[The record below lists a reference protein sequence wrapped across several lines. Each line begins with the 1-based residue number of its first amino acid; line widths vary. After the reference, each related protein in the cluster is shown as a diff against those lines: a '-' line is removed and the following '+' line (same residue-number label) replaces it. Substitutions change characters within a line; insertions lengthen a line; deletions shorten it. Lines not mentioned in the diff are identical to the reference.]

1 MNEGDAWLGRVARV
15 IAIAFATGD
24 QDPPAMAARARV
36 AIGDERDDWL
46 EPLAAEMAELLG
58 PLGEAPG
65 EEPGD
70 GDNGDGEDAETRANA
85 LRSLILHSD
94 TFTYVARSQQG
105 DERVHDENV
114 EVAGLIADTDPD
126 LARTLRSDDGS
137 WARPWPDE
145 AVRAAPTELPTTPW
159 TRRGSVHP
167 PVGPTSN
174 EADNA
179 DTGGGRRARGVISW
193 PVPTLDRPVD
203 LAEWFGLHP
212 LHLAWYCD
220 VRSME
225 RDARSEPLRHYSY
238 RWIPKRSGGTRL
250 LEAPKP
256 VLRFFQRRV
265 LHEILDAIPTHPAAH
280 GFVPGRSVHSFA
292 TPHEGHDVVIRL
304 DLESFFASVH
314 ANRVFGTFRT
324 AGYPEPVAHL
334 LTGLVTNRPP
344 HAVLRVAPRPPAHAT
359 NGHHRSMAH
368 LGRPHLPQGAP
379 TSPALANLVAF
390 GLDCRL
396 AGLARSF
403 DATYTRSADDLAFA
417 GGYRLGRHA
426 SAFVHRVRAIVAA
439 EGFAVNPAKTRVMR
453 SGECQSVAGMVVNG
467 HAQVSRR
474 DYDRLRAVLHDA
486 ATNGPDAAN
495 RDAHPAFAS
504 HLLGRIGWVATGNDR
519 RARKLR
525 YLYDAISW

>member
-1 MNEGDAWLGRVARV
+1 MNEHDAWLGRVARV

-94 TFTYVARSQQG
+94 TFTYVVRSQQG
-105 DERVHDENV
+105 DERVYDDNG
-114 EVAGLIADTDPD
+114 EVAGLVADTDPD
-126 LARTLRSDDGS
+126 LARTLWSDDGS
-137 WARPWPDE
+137 WARPWSDE

-167 PVGPTSN
+167 PVG
-174 EADNA
+174 
-179 DTGGGRRARGVISW
+179 
-193 PVPTLDRPVD
+193 
-203 LAEWFGLHP
+203 
-212 LHLAWYCD
+212 
-220 VRSME
+220 
-225 RDARSEPLRHYSY
+225 
-238 RWIPKRSGGTRL
+238 
-250 LEAPKP
+250 
-256 VLRFFQRRV
+256 
-265 LHEILDAIPTHPAAH
+265 
-280 GFVPGRSVHSFA
+280 
-292 TPHEGHDVVIRL
+292 
-304 DLESFFASVH
+304 VH

-396 AGLARSF
+396 AGLARAF
-403 DATYTRSADDLAFA
+403 DATYTRYADDLAFA
-417 GGYRLGRHA
+417 GGHRLGRHA
-426 SAFVHRVRAIVAA
+426 SAFVHRVSAIVAA